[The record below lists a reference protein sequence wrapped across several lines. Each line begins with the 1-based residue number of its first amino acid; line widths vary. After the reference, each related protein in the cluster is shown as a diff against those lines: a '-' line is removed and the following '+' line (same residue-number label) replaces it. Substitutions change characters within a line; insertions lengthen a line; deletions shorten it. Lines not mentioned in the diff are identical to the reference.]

1 MVRARLAKKVIRRV
15 RRTRA
20 KHPELT
26 YREAASRC
34 GYRYSQDEWV
44 AIALLVARRIVR
56 PWFAMIREGKARAA
70 GREA

>member
-1 MVRARLAKKVIRRV
+1 MRARLAKKLIRRV

-34 GYRYSQDEWV
+34 GYRYSNDEWV

-70 GREA
+70 ERKA

>member
-1 MVRARLAKKVIRRV
+1 MRARLAKKLIRRV

-34 GYRYSQDEWV
+34 GYRYSNDEWV

-70 GREA
+70 GRKA

>member
-1 MVRARLAKKVIRRV
+1 VRARLAKKVIRRV

>member
-1 MVRARLAKKVIRRV
+1 MRARLAKKVIRRV

>member
-1 MVRARLAKKVIRRV
+1 MRARLAKKLIRRV

-34 GYRYSQDEWV
+34 GYRYSNDEWV

-56 PWFAMIREGKARAA
+56 PWFAMIREGNARAA
-70 GREA
+70 ARKA